1 MFNLFKEA
9 VIDIPRRTYAK
20 DVFDN
25 ADTENPKLKQSILD
39 IINAQLKEFEKL
51 YPIKRYSLVGSIIT
65 KNYRD
70 DADLDINVLFDVAPA
85 DREAVRIKLAHELR
99 GINGK
104 LIPGTK
110 HPINYYIITDPNV
123 KETNDKMADGVFDIK
138 NNTWARKPKEFKF
151 DAERYA
157 ADFEKKVKEI
167 DVVEGE
173 LKRDI
178 IDYKELTE
186 LNPGDVLHLQEII
199 NDKMDQ
205 IENDIKQLVSIGNT
219 VLKDRQD
226 AFATDMTPEEIK
238 TFGKKNLLP
247 KNVIYKMLEK
257 YHYLRLYHQLKD
269 ILDDGKITDAEI
281 RSIKTEGVNKSIAF
295 TFGRFNPPTIGH
307 EKLLQKVA
315 SLGSEYKI
323 FLSRSQDAVKNPLSP
338 SDKLKWMQTIFKS
351 YASHILV
358 MPTNMVLELAT
369 KIYNLGY
376 TNVTMVVGSDR
387 VREFDTILNKYNGER
402 NRHGFYNF
410 EKINVV
416 SAGERDPD
424 EEGVTG
430 MSASKLRNYASKGD
444 LKNFKRGIPGNL
456 TEKQK
461 NELFFD
467 VRKGM
472 GLSVSLAAEFETTE
486 KVKTL
491 KEFETQQVRDLY
503 IREMIFN
510 IGEQAHNVNLD
521 VKGKVVRR
529 GTNYIVL
536 EDTNNNLH
544 KSWIWDC
551 IPIAADKEVMVR
563 EYNLDVDYGFKAVS
577 SMNEK
582 AGHTDSLPQDKDVS
596 KKPGTQ
602 PKKYYKDL
610 SKSDKEKRAA
620 HFRKQDTTKPGY
632 EPAPGDEKVK
642 TKPSVH
648 TQKFKKMFGEL
659 KINLQSRFNMTTEKK
674 EAYDIGHD
682 YAQHTSKTTPGEPG
696 YDPNYKGTT
705 YTPSNKEDNN
715 ELVTQS
721 RSYPDGEKIPNVL
734 PSKYMPA
741 NSKEVPEEQNCYNC
755 EYGSKYEGN
764 YCSLFHAK
772 VRPTYWCAKW
782 EPNDKKVSMQDIE
795 EWAGSNE
802 TIDKYRERY
811 GDNYKSKIDE
821 VKQKMMSFKDY
832 TKKV

>member
-1 MFNLFKEA
+1 MFKLINEA

-25 ADTENPKLKQSILD
+25 ADTENPKLKQSVLD

-51 YPIKRYSLVGSIIT
+51 YPIKKYSLVGSSIT

-70 DADLDINVLFDVAPA
+70 DADLDVNVLFDVAPA
-85 DREAVRIKLAHELR
+85 DREAVRIKLAHQLK

-138 NNTWARKPKEFKF
+138 NNTWIRKPKEFKF
-151 DAERYA
+151 DANRYA

-167 DVVEGE
+167 DVIEGE

-186 LNPGDVLHLQEII
+186 LNPDDVLNLQEII
-199 NDKMDQ
+199 NEKISK
-205 IENDIKQLVSIGNT
+205 IEDDIKHLVSIGNT

-226 AFATDMTPEEIK
+226 AFATDMTPEEIR

-269 ILDDGKITDAEI
+269 ILNDGKITDAEI

-315 SLGSEYKI
+315 SLGSDYKI

-338 SDKLKWMQTIFKS
+338 SDKLKWMQTIFKR
-351 YASHILV
+351 YASHIFV
-358 MPTNMVLELAT
+358 MPTNMVLELAA
-369 KIYNLGY
+369 KIYSLGY

-430 MSASKLRNYASKGD
+430 MSASKLRNYASRGD

-472 GLSVSLAAEFETTE
+472 GLSISLAAEFEPTE
-486 KVKTL
+486 MPKTL
-491 KEFETQQVRDLY
+491 QQFETQQVRDLY

-551 IPIAADKEVMVR
+551 IPIAADKEVMIR

-577 SMNEK
+577 EIK
-582 AGHTDSLPQDKDVS
+582 ETKEEPKLIEERR
-596 KKPGTQ
+596 KK
-602 PKKYYKDL
+602 
-610 SKSDKEKRAA
+610 
-620 HFRKQDTTKPGY
+620 
-632 EPAPGDEKVK
+632 V
-642 TKPSVH
+642 
-648 TQKFKKMFGEL
+648 FGEL
-659 KINLQSRFNMTTEKK
+659 KKDLIKMTKK

-682 YAQHTSKTTPGEPG
+682 YAQHTSKITPGEPG
-696 YDPNYKGTT
+696 YDPNYQGGE
-705 YTPSNKEDNN
+705 YVPSNAEDNK
-715 ELVTQS
+715 ELVATT
-721 RSYPDGEKIPNVL
+721 RVYPDGKKIPNSL
-734 PSKYMPA
+734 PPKYMAA
-741 NSKEVPEEQNCYNC
+741 NSKEVPEGQHCGNC
-755 EYGSKYEGN
+755 EYYVESDS
-764 YCSLFHAK
+764 YCKKFDAK
-772 VRPTYWCAKW
+772 VRDNYWCAKW
-782 EPNDKKVSMQDIE
+782 EPNNKKVSMQDIE
-795 EWAGSNE
+795 EWAGSND
-802 TIDKYRERY
+802 TIDKYRQRY
-811 GDNYKSKIDE
+811 GNNYQSKIDE
-821 VKQKMMSFKDY
+821 VKQKMMSFKEYNKD
-832 TKKV
+832 KK

>member
-1 MFNLFKEA
+1 MFKLIKEA

-39 IINAQLKEFEKL
+39 IINTQLKEFEKL
-51 YPIKRYSLVGSIIT
+51 YPIKKYSLVGSSIT
-65 KNYRD
+65 KHYRD

-85 DREAVRIKLAHELR
+85 DREAVRIKLSHQLR

-138 NNTWARKPKEFKF
+138 NNTWFRKPKEFKF
-151 DAERYA
+151 DANRYA

-178 IDYKELTE
+178 IDYKELSE
-186 LNPGDVLHLQEII
+186 LNPDDVLNLQEII
-199 NDKMDQ
+199 NDKISQ
-205 IENDIKQLVSIGNT
+205 IEDDIKQLVSIGNT

-257 YHYLRLYHQLKD
+257 YHYLKLYHQLKD

-281 RSIKTEGVNKSIAF
+281 RSIQTESYNSRYTMPTGKRDAFRGDYFGKSAEKEINKRIFNISEKKITF

-315 SLGSEYKI
+315 SLGTDYKI
-323 FLSRSQDAVKNPLSP
+323 FLSRSQDPIKNPLSP
-338 SDKLKWMQTIFKS
+338 SDKLKWMTTIFRQ
-351 YASHILV
+351 YASHIMI

-369 KIYNLGY
+369 KIYQLKY
-376 TNVTMVVGSDR
+376 TNITMVVGSDR
-387 VREFDTILNKYNGER
+387 VSEFKSILTKYNNEY

-430 MSASKLRNYASKGD
+430 MSASKLRNYASRGD
-444 LKNFKRGIPGNL
+444 LRNFKRGIPGNL

-472 GLSVSLAAEFETTE
+472 GLSVSLAAEFEPTE
-486 KVKTL
+486 MPKTL
-491 KEFETQQVRDLY
+491 QQFETQQVRDLY

-563 EYNLDVDYGFKAVS
+563 EYNLDIDYGFKAVS
-577 SMNEK
+577 EIK
-582 AGHTDSLPQDKDVS
+582 ETKEEPKLVEERR
-596 KKPGTQ
+596 KK
-602 PKKYYKDL
+602 
-610 SKSDKEKRAA
+610 
-620 HFRKQDTTKPGY
+620 
-632 EPAPGDEKVK
+632 V
-642 TKPSVH
+642 
-648 TQKFKKMFGEL
+648 FGEL
-659 KINLQSRFNMTTEKK
+659 KKDLIKMTKK

-682 YAQHTSKTTPGEPG
+682 YAQHTSKITPGEPG
-696 YDPNYKGTT
+696 YDPNYQGGE
-705 YTPSNKEDNN
+705 YVPSNAEDNK
-715 ELVTQS
+715 ELIATTRV
-721 RSYPDGEKIPNVL
+721 YPDGDKIPNSL
-734 PSKYMPA
+734 PPKYMAA
-741 NSKEVPEEQNCYNC
+741 NSKEVPEGQQCNNC
-755 EYGSKYEGN
+755 EYYVESN
-764 YCSLFHAK
+764 TYCKKFDAK
-772 VRPTYWCAKW
+772 VRDNYWCAKW
-782 EPNDKKVSMQDIE
+782 EPNNKKVSMQDIE
-795 EWAGSNE
+795 EWAGSND
-802 TIDKYRERY
+802 TIDKYRQRY
-811 GDNYKSKIDE
+811 GDNYQSKIDE

>member
-25 ADTENPKLKQSILD
+25 ADTENPKLKQSVLD

-51 YPIKRYSLVGSIIT
+51 YPIKKYSLVGSSIT

-70 DADLDINVLFDVAPA
+70 DADLDVNVLFDVAPA
-85 DREAVRIKLAHELR
+85 DREAVRIKLAHQLK

-138 NNTWARKPKEFKF
+138 NNTWIRKPKEFKF
-151 DAERYA
+151 DANRYA

-186 LNPGDVLHLQEII
+186 LNPDDVLNLQEII
-199 NDKMDQ
+199 NEKISK
-205 IENDIKQLVSIGNT
+205 IEDDIKHLVDIGNT

-269 ILDDGKITDAEI
+269 ILEDGKITDAEI
-281 RSIKTEGVNKSIAF
+281 RSITTEGVNKSIAF

-315 SLGSEYKI
+315 SLGSDYKI

-338 SDKLKWMQTIFKS
+338 SDKLKWMQTIFKP

-369 KIYNLGY
+369 KIYSLGY

-387 VREFDTILNKYNGER
+387 VREFDTILKKYNGER

-430 MSASKLRNYASKGD
+430 MSASKLRNYASRGD

-456 TEKQK
+456 TDKQK

-472 GLSVSLAAEFETTE
+472 GLSVSLAAEFEPTE
-486 KVKTL
+486 MPKTL
-491 KEFETQQVRDLY
+491 QQFETQQVRDLY

-510 IGEQAHNVNLD
+510 IGEQVHNVNLD

-577 SMNEK
+577 E
-582 AGHTDSLPQDKDVS
+582 
-596 KKPGTQ
+596 
-602 PKKYYKDL
+602 
-610 SKSDKEKRAA
+610 
-620 HFRKQDTTKPGY
+620 
-632 EPAPGDEKVK
+632 
-642 TKPSVH
+642 
-648 TQKFKKMFGEL
+648 
-659 KINLQSRFNMTTEKK
+659 IKK

-682 YAQHTSKTTPGEPG
+682 WAHHNSKITPGEPG
-696 YDPNYKGTT
+696 YDPNYQGGT
-705 YTPSNKEDNN
+705 YKPSNKEDNN
-715 ELVTQS
+715 ILVATT
-721 RSYPDGEKIPNVL
+721 RIYPDGEKIPNSL
-734 PSKYMPA
+734 PPKYMAA
-741 NSKEVPEEQNCYNC
+741 NSKEVPKGQECSNC
-755 EYGSKYEGN
+755 EYFVESSNHCKK
-764 YCSLFHAK
+764 FDAK
-772 VRPTYWCAKW
+772 VRSNYWCAKW
-782 EPNDKKVSMQDIE
+782 ESNDKKVSLQDIE
-795 EWAGSNE
+795 EWVGSKE
-802 TIDKYRERY
+802 TIDKYRQRY
-811 GDNYKSKIDE
+811 GDNYQSKIDE
-821 VKQKMMSFKDY
+821 VKQKMMSFKDF